1 MSKLL
6 NYQSYQIPTAI
17 TTHNFNVEDDIDV
30 YYLLGGGITLLG
42 DVTLGLTGTPVEGMS
57 IKFIYTGGVDI
68 SIHALGILGVEFTS
82 DMAGSG
88 YVFNCNYINSSW
100 DIQVTGYSFI
110 GDFNIDGAE
119 ILPLSFTDDS
129 AFSDNIIT
137 LPKLANGTQGDIIR
151 AGAGGV
157 YETYA
162 AATNGNILIG
172 DGTDINSVAVTGA
185 ININSVGLATIP
197 DGTITLPMLGYTPL
211 EYLVATLT
219 IPTASVLTGFAT
231 PLTIVANPGSGRYIE
246 VISASSQITF
256 VTTPYATNTTL
267 QLICNGADVA
277 QVQDTAILLSSVTK
291 NTKFK
296 DVTSATA
303 GQTQLLSNTA
313 LMVKVATGNPTA
325 GDSAITVSVVYRIVT
340 I

>member
-1 MSKLL
+1 MSDILI
-6 NYQSYQIPTAI
+6 YEDYQIPTGL
-17 TTHNFNVEDDIDV
+17 TTKVFDV
-30 YYLLGGGITLLG
+30 SNSISVYRLLGSVTLLA
-42 DVTLGLTGTPVEGMS
+42 DVTLSLGGTPQEGMNV
-57 IKFIYTGGVDI
+57 KFVYTGGVTI
-68 SIHALGILGVEFTS
+68 EANALTILGFGLTA
-82 DMAGSG
+82 DMAVSQ
-88 YVFNCNYINSSW
+88 YTFDCNYIDGNW
-100 DIQVTGYSFI
+100 YIQVI
-110 GDFNIDGAE
+110 GFNFSSSYTMSGVS
-119 ILPLSFTDDS
+119 ILPASITTDVMFD
-129 AFSDNIIT
+129 DNVIT

-151 AGAGGV
+151 AGASGV
-157 YETYA
+157 YESYSASTDGYM
-162 AATNGNILIG
+162 LIG
-172 DGTDINSVAVTGA
+172 DGTDVNSVEITGA
-185 ININSVGLATIP
+185 ININNAGLVTIP
-197 DGTITLPMLGYTPL
+197 DGTITLPMLGYTPQ

-219 IPTASVLTGFAT
+219 IPTASVLIGNGT

-246 VISASSQITF
+246 VISASSQMTF

-296 DVTSATA
+296 DVTSAIA

>member
-1 MSKLL
+1 MSDILI
-6 NYQSYQIPTAI
+6 YEDYQIPTGL
-17 TTHNFNVEDDIDV
+17 TTKVFDV
-30 YYLLGGGITLLG
+30 SNSISVYRLLGSVTLLA
-42 DVTLGLTGTPVEGMS
+42 DVTLSLGGTPQEGMNV
-57 IKFIYTGGVDI
+57 KFVYTGGVTI
-68 SIHALGILGVEFTS
+68 EANALTILGFVLTA
-82 DMAGSG
+82 DMAVSQ
-88 YVFNCNYINSSW
+88 YTFDCNYIDGNW
-100 DIQVTGYSFI
+100 YIQVI
-110 GDFNIDGAE
+110 GFNFSSSYTMSGVS
-119 ILPLSFTDDS
+119 ILPASITTDVM
-129 AFSDNIIT
+129 FNDNVIT

-151 AGAGGV
+151 AGASGV
-157 YETYA
+157 YESYSASTDGYM
-162 AATNGNILIG
+162 LIG
-172 DGTDINSVAVTGA
+172 DGTDVNSVEITGA
-185 ININSVGLATIP
+185 ININNAGLVTIP
-197 DGTITLPMLGYTPL
+197 DGTITLPMLGYTPQ

-219 IPTASVLTGFAT
+219 IPTASVLTGNGT

-246 VISASSQITF
+246 VISASSQMTF
-256 VTTPYATNTTL
+256 VTTPYASNTTL

-296 DVTSATA
+296 DVTSAIA

>member
-1 MSKLL
+1 MSDILI
-6 NYQSYQIPTAI
+6 YEDYQIPTGL
-17 TTHNFNVEDDIDV
+17 TTKVFDV
-30 YYLLGGGITLLG
+30 SNSISVYRLLGSVTLLA
-42 DVTLGLTGTPVEGMS
+42 DVTLSLGGTPQEGMNV
-57 IKFIYTGGVDI
+57 KFVYTGGVTI
-68 SIHALGILGVEFTS
+68 EANALTILGFVLTA
-82 DMAGSG
+82 DMAVSQ
-88 YVFNCNYINSSW
+88 YTFDCNYIDGNW
-100 DIQVTGYSFI
+100 YIQVI
-110 GDFNIDGAE
+110 GFNFSSSYTMSGVS
-119 ILPLSFTDDS
+119 ILPASITTDVMFD
-129 AFSDNIIT
+129 DNVIT

-151 AGAGGV
+151 AGASGV
-157 YETYA
+157 YESYSASTDGYM
-162 AATNGNILIG
+162 LIG
-172 DGTDINSVAVTGA
+172 DGTDINSVEVTGA
-185 ININSVGLATIP
+185 ININNAGLVTIP
-197 DGTITLPMLGYTPL
+197 DGTITLPMLGYTPQ

-219 IPTASVLTGFAT
+219 IPTASVLTGNGT
-231 PLTIVANPGSGRYIE
+231 PLTIVANPGSGKYIE

-256 VTTPYATNTTL
+256 VSAAYATNTTL

-296 DVTSATA
+296 DVTSAIA

>member
-1 MSKLL
+1 MSDILI
-6 NYQSYQIPTAI
+6 YEDYQIPTGL
-17 TTHNFNVEDDIDV
+17 TTKVFDV
-30 YYLLGGGITLLG
+30 SNSISVYRLLGSVTLLA
-42 DVTLGLTGTPVEGMS
+42 DVTLSLGGTPQEGMNV
-57 IKFIYTGGVDI
+57 KFVYTGGVTI
-68 SIHALGILGVEFTS
+68 EANALTILGFVLTA
-82 DMAGSG
+82 DMAVSQ
-88 YVFNCNYINSSW
+88 YTFDCNYIDGNW
-100 DIQVTGYSFI
+100 YIQVI
-110 GDFNIDGAE
+110 GFNFSSSYTMSGVS
-119 ILPLSFTDDS
+119 ILPASITTDVMFD
-129 AFSDNIIT
+129 DNVIT

-151 AGAGGV
+151 AGASGV
-157 YETYA
+157 YESYSASTDGYM
-162 AATNGNILIG
+162 LIG
-172 DGTDINSVAVTGA
+172 DGTDVNSVEITGA
-185 ININSVGLATIP
+185 ININNAGLVTIP
-197 DGTITLPMLGYTPL
+197 DGTITLPMLGYTPQ

-219 IPTASVLTGFAT
+219 IPTASVLIGNGT

-246 VISASSQITF
+246 VISASSQMTF

-296 DVTSATA
+296 DVTSAIA